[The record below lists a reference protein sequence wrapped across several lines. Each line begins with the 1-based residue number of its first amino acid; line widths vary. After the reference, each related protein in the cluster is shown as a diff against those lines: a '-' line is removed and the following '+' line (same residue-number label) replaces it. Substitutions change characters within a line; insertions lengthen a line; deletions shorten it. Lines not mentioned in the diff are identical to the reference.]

1 MKTMKAVQIA
11 RRGGPLELVE
21 RLVPEPGPGQVRI
34 KVESCGICHG
44 ELVAIEGHH
53 PLMQYPRIPGHEVIG
68 VIDKLGPLAGEWSV
82 GDRVGVG
89 WSGGG
94 HEVTGLTYDG
104 GYAEY
109 MIGFAARMTRIP
121 AGLPSAEASPL
132 MCAGVTTFG
141 ALKHSVAG
149 PGDTVAILGIGGL
162 GHMALQYA
170 RNSGFRTVA
179 VSRGGDK
186 KGLALELGAH
196 VYIDAQSEDPVQIL
210 KGMGG
215 ARVILATAPDS
226 ASITRIFDGLGEGGE
241 MIIVAGMGGNLEFA
255 PGQFLAGRRAV
266 RGFTG
271 TDPADLAG
279 TLNFSQLAN
288 IHPLIETFPL
298 DQAAGAFDRMMSS
311 NVRFRAVLTM

>member
-1 MKTMKAVQIA
+1 
-11 RRGGPLELVE
+11 
-21 RLVPEPGPGQVRI
+21 
-34 KVESCGICHG
+34 
-44 ELVAIEGHH
+44 
-53 PLMQYPRIPGHEVIG
+53 
-68 VIDKLGPLAGEWSV
+68 
-82 GDRVGVG
+82 
-89 WSGGG
+89 
-94 HEVTGLTYDG
+94 
-104 GYAEY
+104 

-241 MIIVAGMGGNLEFA
+241 MIIVAGMGGSLKFA

-298 DQAAGAFDRMMSS
+298 GQAAGAFDRMMSS

>member
-1 MKTMKAVQIA
+1 MKTMKAVQIT

-21 RLVPEPGPGQVRI
+21 RLVLEPGLGQVRI
-34 KVESCGICHG
+34 KVQSCGICHG
-44 ELVAIEGHH
+44 ELAAIEGHH
-53 PLMQYPRIPGHEVIG
+53 PRMQYPRIPGHEVIG
-68 VIDKLGPLAGEWSV
+68 VIDKLGPMAGEWSV

-149 PGDTVAILGIGGL
+149 PGDIVAILGIGGL

-179 VSRGGDK
+179 VSRGGNK
-186 KGLALELGAH
+186 KGLAIELGAH

-311 NVRFRAVLTM
+311 SVRFRAVLTM

>member
-21 RLVPEPGPGQVRI
+21 RLVPEPGPGQARI
-34 KVESCGICHG
+34 KVQSCGICHG
-44 ELVAIEGHH
+44 DLVAIEGHH
-53 PLMQYPRIPGHEVIG
+53 PRMQYPRIPGHEVIG
-68 VIDKLGPLAGEWSV
+68 VIDKLGPVAGEWSV

-89 WSGGG
+89 WSGRG

-170 RNSGFRTVA
+170 
-179 VSRGGDK
+179 
-186 KGLALELGAH
+186 E
-196 VYIDAQSEDPVQIL
+196 
-210 KGMGG
+210 
-215 ARVILATAPDS
+215 ILACGP
-226 ASITRIFDGLGEGGE
+226 
-241 MIIVAGMGGNLEFA
+241 
-255 PGQFLAGRRAV
+255 
-266 RGFTG
+266 
-271 TDPADLAG
+271 
-279 TLNFSQLAN
+279 
-288 IHPLIETFPL
+288 
-298 DQAAGAFDRMMSS
+298 
-311 NVRFRAVLTM
+311 

>member
-1 MKTMKAVQIA
+1 M
-11 RRGGPLELVE
+11 
-21 RLVPEPGPGQVRI
+21 
-34 KVESCGICHG
+34 
-44 ELVAIEGHH
+44 
-53 PLMQYPRIPGHEVIG
+53 
-68 VIDKLGPLAGEWSV
+68 
-82 GDRVGVG
+82 
-89 WSGGG
+89 
-94 HEVTGLTYDG
+94 
-104 GYAEY
+104 
-109 MIGFAARMTRIP
+109 
-121 AGLPSAEASPL
+121 
-132 MCAGVTTFG
+132 
-141 ALKHSVAG
+141 
-149 PGDTVAILGIGGL
+149 
-162 GHMALQYA
+162 
-170 RNSGFRTVA
+170 
-179 VSRGGDK
+179 
-186 KGLALELGAH
+186 GAH

-271 TDPADLAG
+271 TDPADLAA

-311 NVRFRAVLTM
+311 SVRFRAVLTM